1 MITGNLNHELENL
14 RNEQTDMEPY
24 RRNIAYYLLSIILG
38 DAEDEL
44 SSAIRERL
52 LEKMH
57 WEDAVC
63 FLRLKADVEE
73 KKQIDERLD
82 SFIESASEGKL
93 STLNRYY
100 LPVIIKLKVASIAD
114 GVKLTEYLTETLSQ
128 KGCSFYEFTYYLV
141 FDGEISKSNL
151 EQIAEIFKEKE
162 KSVRIGIFG
171 KSVEEGYAHVIRA
184 IAMDIFLQLYE
195 EERPYQVFTLGYWK
209 YDIVKQNLAVCLEEL
224 LKKQEEHREDE
235 VSSSKLKRDIEK
247 ILYPDKEK
255 DIQEWERLFLAM
267 PFRNSQFEKEKTITY
282 RSLLKSMYGTE
293 TAFSDFL
300 ERNFAID
307 NIEQAAMKILEAQEC
322 SLYDVEHDME
332 SVCEVVEWEYEKE
345 AKERSVLPLECMVTL
360 DRGFLG
366 LGRQI
371 RLEPCIHRL
380 QEDVWERE
388 AEAFVAE
395 QKRQVTEKLKQY
407 LQTEIFRKRI
417 SEKRA
422 EYAELKRQIKL
433 IYREVC
439 VSVND
444 QNIEVSTTAESAPKM
459 KWNENILDPLY
470 LKKIKET
477 MLPEIRDFVRKEM
490 AEQREQLVW
499 KFQQK
504 LETLRY
510 QDRRNVYYAAKLPGE
525 WEVTSQRKIFAARRE
540 NKMHTD
546 NMVQEVWW
554 EQDGCFELVDYR
566 KIVL

>member
-1 MITGNLNHELENL
+1 
-14 RNEQTDMEPY
+14 
-24 RRNIAYYLLSIILG
+24 
-38 DAEDEL
+38 
-44 SSAIRERL
+44 
-52 LEKMH
+52 
-57 WEDAVC
+57 
-63 FLRLKADVEE
+63 
-73 KKQIDERLD
+73 
-82 SFIESASEGKL
+82 
-93 STLNRYY
+93 
-100 LPVIIKLKVASIAD
+100 
-114 GVKLTEYLTETLSQ
+114 
-128 KGCSFYEFTYYLV
+128 
-141 FDGEISKSNL
+141 
-151 EQIAEIFKEKE
+151 
-162 KSVRIGIFG
+162 
-171 KSVEEGYAHVIRA
+171 
-184 IAMDIFLQLYE
+184 
-195 EERPYQVFTLGYWK
+195 
-209 YDIVKQNLAVCLEEL
+209 
-224 LKKQEEHREDE
+224 
-235 VSSSKLKRDIEK
+235 
-247 ILYPDKEK
+247 
-255 DIQEWERLFLAM
+255 
-267 PFRNSQFEKEKTITY
+267 
-282 RSLLKSMYGTE
+282 
-293 TAFSDFL
+293 
-300 ERNFAID
+300 
-307 NIEQAAMKILEAQEC
+307 
-322 SLYDVEHDME
+322 
-332 SVCEVVEWEYEKE
+332 
-345 AKERSVLPLECMVTL
+345 MVTL

-395 QKRQVTEKLKQY
+395 QKRQVAEKLKQY

-459 KWNENILDPLY
+459 KWNENILAPLY